1 VVNEILKSKQRFAE
15 ARKVMPGG
23 VNSPVR
29 AFKAVGLDPVFIDRA
44 QGSRIYDIDGNS
56 YIDYVCSWGPLILG
70 HAHPEIV
77 QALCQAAERG
87 SSYGA
92 PCEKEL
98 ELAQAISEAIPSI
111 EQIRMVNSG
120 TEATMSAV
128 RLARAFTG
136 RDKILKF
143 EGCYH
148 GHADSFLIKAGS
160 GLLTAGVPTS
170 PGIPR
175 DYAQNT
181 LVAEYNNL
189 DSLQTV
195 FEEWGPDIAAVI
207 VEPIAGNMGLIV
219 PDTVFLMELRKITED
234 YGTLLIFDEV
244 ISGFRTCYGAYQNL
258 IDIKP
263 DLTTLGKIIGGGLP
277 VGAYG
282 GRRDIMER
290 VASWIMA

>member
-1 VVNEILKSKQRFAE
+1 
-15 ARKVMPGG
+15 
-23 VNSPVR
+23 
-29 AFKAVGLDPVFIDRA
+29 
-44 QGSRIYDIDGNS
+44 
-56 YIDYVCSWGPLILG
+56 
-70 HAHPEIV
+70 
-77 QALCQAAERG
+77 
-87 SSYGA
+87 
-92 PCEKEL
+92 
-98 ELAQAISEAIPSI
+98 
-111 EQIRMVNSG
+111 
-120 TEATMSAV
+120 MSAV

-263 DLTTLGKIIGGGLP
+263 DLTTLGKIIREDAAGFAEAPISWNGIPSGDVSGGKFYP
-277 VGAYG
+277 VIHWPWPAW
-282 GRRDIMER
+282 
-290 VASWIMA
+290 SP